1 MSDNEVLML
10 LPIGNHRDRYHKRVD
25 IRPNMTRKYAVN
37 CLSLL
42 LVILPTLLLVIM
54 LGISLIAAA
63 SSFVLIPSFSQ
74 EKITLRALLVEPGDR
89 WEKALIPTA
98 LQNLRVKHPELDI
111 HVNYTI
117 LPYNIAREQMLK
129 ALGNN
134 SNLDLISV
142 DQIWLGEF
150 AEKGY
155 LTDLSNYTNAWG
167 RLDDWYES
175 NLDGAVYNDKI
186 YGIWAWTDVRSIWY
200 WKDLLDRSAVDPD
213 SLKLWDTYIE
223 SAKKLN
229 NALNDQGIQGVEL
242 TGGPGSQ
249 NEWYPY
255 LWMLGGSIV
264 ESRPEHPTKGSYWFP
279 SYNSSQGARA
289 LEFYK
294 GLVDAGVKPITVNFE
309 KEFANKKYAVILGG
323 SWLPTSFPSLTKQ
336 DIEQQIGMIPMFP
349 VPNEN
354 TTTSTIMGG
363 WLLSIPNSST
373 IKDLTWEL
381 IETMLE
387 PRILSN
393 MLAEYGYLPTQISI
407 GEGPY
412 SGELRKSIPYYDQLI
427 SLVQF
432 GHARPNIAEYSQ
444 IADHIREAIDN
455 VYSGA
460 KEPEQA
466 LDDAAAKSAKALGW

>member
-1 MSDNEVLML
+1 ML
-10 LPIGNHRDRYHKRVD
+10 LPFGNHRDHYHKHVD
-25 IRPNMTRKYAVN
+25 IRPNMTQKYAVN
-37 CLSLL
+37 CLS
-42 LVILPTLLLVIM
+42 LLLVIM

-74 EKITLRALLVEPGDR
+74 EKITLRALLVEPRDR

-98 LQNLRVKHPELDI
+98 LQNLIAKHPELDI

-129 ALGNN
+129 ALSNN

-229 NALNDQGIQGVEL
+229 NALNNLGIQGVEL

-294 GLVDAGVKPITVNFE
+294 GLVDAGVKPITVDFE

-363 WLLSIPNSST
+363 WLLSIPNSSK

-460 KEPEQA
+460 KEPKQA

>member
-1 MSDNEVLML
+1 MEISHNEVLML
-10 LPIGNHRDRYHKRVD
+10 LPFGIHRDLCHKHVD
-25 IRPNMTRKYAVN
+25 IRPNMPQRYTVK
-37 CLSLL
+37 CLS
-42 LVILPTLLLVIM
+42 LLLVIM
-54 LGISLIAAA
+54 LGISLIATA
-63 SSFVLIPSFSQ
+63 SSFLPIPSFAQ
-74 EKITLRALLVEPGDR
+74 EKITLNALLVEPRDR
-89 WEKALIPTA
+89 WEKSLIPMA
-98 LQNLRVKHPELDI
+98 LQNLTAKHPELDI
-111 HVNYTI
+111 QVNYTI
-117 LPYNIAREQMLK
+117 LPYNIAREEMLK

-155 LTDLSNYTNAWG
+155 LTDLGNYSSTWG

-200 WKDLLDRSAVDPD
+200 WKDLLNRSAVEPN
-213 SLKLWDTYIE
+213 SLKLWDSYIE
-223 SAKKLN
+223 SAKELN
-229 NALNDQGIQGVEL
+229 NALRDQGIQGVAL

-264 ESRPEHPTKGSYWFP
+264 ESRPDHPTKGSYWFP
-279 SYNSSQGARA
+279 SYNSTYGVRA

-294 GLVDAGVKPITVNFE
+294 GLIDAGVRPITVDFE
-309 KEFANKKYAVILGG
+309 KQFANKKYAVILGG

-336 DIEQQIGMIPMFP
+336 DIERQIGMIPMFP

-363 WLLSIPNSST
+363 WLLSIPNSSKN
-373 IKDLTWEL
+373 KDLTWEL
-381 IETMLE
+381 VETMLE
-387 PRILSN
+387 PRILST

-412 SGELRKSIPYYDQLI
+412 SGELRNSIPYYDQLI

-444 IADHIREAIDN
+444 LADHIREAIDN

-460 KEPEQA
+460 KEPKQA

>member
-1 MSDNEVLML
+1 LKVSNERFLIL
-10 LPIGNHRDRYHKRVD
+10 FPFRNNRGDCRRPRD
-25 IRPNMTRKYAVN
+25 IRQNTLRN
-37 CLSLL
+37 CSHKCISIF
-42 LVILPTLLLVIM
+42 LVLI
-54 LGISLIAAA
+54 LGISLFTAVSGKLPI
-63 SSFVLIPSFSQ
+63 SSFAQ
-74 EKITLRALLVEPGDR
+74 EKITLRALLVEPRDR
-89 WEKALIPTA
+89 WEEALIPMA
-98 LQNLRVKHPELDI
+98 LQNLTAKHPELDI
-111 HVNYTI
+111 QVNYTI

-129 ALGNN
+129 SLGNN
-134 SNLDLISV
+134 SDLDLISV

-155 LTDLSNYTNAWG
+155 LTDLSNYSNSWG
-167 RLDDWYES
+167 RLDDWYQS
-175 NLDGAVYNDKI
+175 NLDGAIYNDKI

-200 WKDLLDRSAVDPD
+200 WKDLLNRSSVDPD
-213 SLKLWDTYIE
+213 SLKLWDSYIE
-223 SAKKLN
+223 SAEKLN
-229 NALNDQGIQGVEL
+229 NALNNQGIQGVEL
-242 TGGPGSQ
+242 IGGPGSQ

-264 ESRPEHPTKGSYWFP
+264 ESRPDHPTKGSYWFP
-279 SYNSSQGARA
+279 SYNSSQGVRA

-294 GLVDAGVKPITVNFE
+294 EIINAGVKPITVDFE

-363 WLLSIPNSST
+363 WLLSIPDSSKN
-373 IKDLTWEL
+373 KDLTWEL

-387 PRILSN
+387 PQILST

-407 GEGPY
+407 GEGPH

-432 GHARPNIAEYSQ
+432 GHARPNIAEYPQ

-460 KEPEQA
+460 KEPKQA
-466 LDDAAAKSAKALGW
+466 LDDAAEKSAKALGW

>member
-1 MSDNEVLML
+1 LNISDSEVSML
-10 LPIGNHRDRYHKRVD
+10 FLFRNCRAHCHKHLD
-25 IRPNMTRKYAVN
+25 INPKISQSYTVK
-37 CLSLL
+37 CISLFL
-42 LVILPTLLLVIM
+42 ILI
-54 LGISLIAAA
+54 LGISIFTAA
-63 SSFVLIPSFSQ
+63 STSILPIPSFAQ
-74 EKITLRALLVEPGDR
+74 EKITLRALLVEPRDR
-89 WEKALIPTA
+89 WEKSLIPMA
-98 LQNLRVKHPELDI
+98 LQNLTAKYPELDI
-111 HVNYTI
+111 QVNYTI

-129 ALGNN
+129 SLGNN
-134 SNLDLISV
+134 SDLDLISV

-155 LTDLSNYTNAWG
+155 LTDLSNYSSAWG

-200 WKDLLDRSAVDPD
+200 WKDLLNRSAVDPN
-213 SLKLWDTYIE
+213 SLKIWDSYIE
-223 SAKKLN
+223 SAEKLN
-229 NALNDQGIQGVEL
+229 DALNDQGIQGVEL
-242 TGGPGSQ
+242 IGGPGSQ
-249 NEWYPY
+249 NEWYPF

-264 ESRPEHPTKGSYWFP
+264 ESKPDHPTKGSYWFP
-279 SYNSSQGARA
+279 SYNSSQGVRA
-289 LEFYK
+289 LDFYK
-294 GLVDAGVKPITVNFE
+294 ALVDAGAKPITVDFE

-363 WLLSIPNSST
+363 WLLSIPNSSKN
-373 IKDLTWEL
+373 KDLTWEL

-387 PRILSN
+387 PRILST

-412 SGELRKSIPYYDQLI
+412 SGELRNSIPYYDQLI

-432 GHARPNIAEYSQ
+432 GHARPNIAEYPQ
-444 IADHIREAIDN
+444 IADHLREAIDS

-460 KEPEQA
+460 KEPKQA

>member
-1 MSDNEVLML
+1 ML
-10 LPIGNHRDRYHKRVD
+10 FPFRNYRGHCHKRRD
-25 IRPNMTRKYAVN
+25 IHPNMLQKCSVK
-37 CLSLL
+37 CIPLF
-42 LVILPTLLLVIM
+42 LVLM
-54 LGISLIAAA
+54 LGISTFTAV
-63 SSFVLIPSFSQ
+63 SSFLPVSSFAQ
-74 EKITLRALLVEPGDR
+74 GKITLNALLVEPRDR
-89 WEKALIPTA
+89 WEKSLIPMA
-98 LQNLRVKHPELDI
+98 LQNLTAKYPELDI
-111 HVNYTI
+111 QVNYTI
-117 LPYNIAREQMLK
+117 LPYNVAREQMLK
-129 ALGNN
+129 SLGNN
-134 SNLDLISV
+134 SHLDLISV

-155 LTDLSNYTNAWG
+155 LTDLSNYSNAWG
-167 RLDDWYES
+167 RLDDWYQS
-175 NLDGAVYNDKI
+175 NLDGAIYNDKI

-200 WKDLLDRSAVDPD
+200 WKDLLNRSSVDPN
-213 SLKLWDTYIE
+213 SLKLWDSYIE

-229 NALNDQGIQGVEL
+229 SALNDQGIQGVEL
-242 TGGPGSQ
+242 IGGPGSQ

-264 ESRPEHPTKGSYWFP
+264 ESRPDHPTKGSYWFP
-279 SYNSSQGARA
+279 SYNSSQGVRA

-294 GLVDAGVKPITVNFE
+294 GLVDAGVRPITVDFE
-309 KEFANKKYAVILGG
+309 KEFASKKYAVILGG

-336 DIEQQIGMIPMFP
+336 DIERQIGMIPMFP
-349 VPNEN
+349 VPNGN

-363 WLLSIPNSST
+363 WLLGIPNSSKN
-373 IKDLTWEL
+373 KDLTWEL

-387 PRILSN
+387 PRILST

-412 SGELRKSIPYYDQLI
+412 SGGLRNSIPYYDQLI

-432 GHARPNIAEYSQ
+432 GHARPNIAEYPQ

-460 KEPEQA
+460 KEPKQA
-466 LDDAAAKSAKALGW
+466 LDDAAEKSAKALGW

>member
-1 MSDNEVLML
+1 MKLSNEKVLML
-10 LPIGNHRDRYHKRVD
+10 FPFRNHRGDDHKPKD
-25 IRPNMTRKYAVN
+25 IGQNMPRK
-37 CLSLL
+37 CSRKCIPLL
-42 LVILPTLLLVIM
+42 LVLM
-54 LGISLIAAA
+54 LGISTFTAV
-63 SSFVLIPSFSQ
+63 SGNMRIPSFAQ
-74 EKITLRALLVEPGDR
+74 EKTILNALLVEPRDR
-89 WEKALIPTA
+89 WEEALIPMA
-98 LQNLRVKHPELDI
+98 IQNLTAKHPELDI
-111 HVNYTI
+111 QVNYTI
-117 LPYNIAREQMLK
+117 LPYDIAREQMLK
-129 ALGNN
+129 SLGNN
-134 SNLDLISV
+134 SDLDLISV

-155 LTDLSNYTNAWG
+155 LTDLSNYSNAWG

-175 NLDGAVYNDKI
+175 NLDGAIYNDKI
-186 YGIWAWTDVRSIWY
+186 YGIWAWTDARSIWY
-200 WKDLLDRSAVDPD
+200 WKDLLNRSAVDPS
-213 SLKLWDTYIE
+213 SLKLWANYIE

-229 NALNDQGIQGVEL
+229 NALNEQGIQGVEL
-242 TGGPGSQ
+242 IGGPGSP

-264 ESRPEHPTKGSYWFP
+264 ESRPDHPTKGSYWFP
-279 SYNSSQGARA
+279 SYNSSHGVRA
-289 LEFYK
+289 LEFFQE
-294 GLVDAGVKPITVNFE
+294 LVDAGVKPITVDFE

-336 DIEQQIGMIPMFP
+336 DFERQIGMIPMFP

-363 WLLSIPNSST
+363 WLLSIPNSSKN
-373 IKDLTWEL
+373 KDLTWEL

-387 PRILSN
+387 PQILST

-432 GHARPNIAEYSQ
+432 GHARPNIAEYPQ

-460 KEPEQA
+460 REPKQA
-466 LDDAAAKSAKALGW
+466 LDDAAEKSAKALGW

>member
-1 MSDNEVLML
+1 ML
-10 LPIGNHRDRYHKRVD
+10 FLFRNCRGHCHKRLD
-25 IRPNMTRKYAVN
+25 INHNISQSYTFK
-37 CLSLL
+37 CISLFL
-42 LVILPTLLLVIM
+42 ILI
-54 LGISLIAAA
+54 LGISIFAVASTSILPI
-63 SSFVLIPSFSQ
+63 SSFAQ
-74 EKITLRALLVEPGDR
+74 EKITLNALLVEPRDR
-89 WEKALIPTA
+89 WEKSLIPMA
-98 LQNLRVKHPELDI
+98 LQNLTAKYPELDI
-111 HVNYTI
+111 KVNYTI

-129 ALGNN
+129 LLGNN
-134 SNLDLISV
+134 S
-142 DQIWLGEF
+142 GEF

-155 LTDLSNYTNAWG
+155 LTDLSNYSSAWG

-200 WKDLLDRSAVDPD
+200 WKDLLNRSSVDPN
-213 SLKLWDTYIE
+213 SLKLWDSYIE
-223 SAKKLN
+223 SAEKLN
-229 NALNDQGIQGVEL
+229 DALNDQGIQGVEL
-242 TGGPGSQ
+242 IGGPGSQ
-249 NEWYPY
+249 NEWYPF

-264 ESRPEHPTKGSYWFP
+264 ESKPDHPTKGSYWFP
-279 SYNSSQGARA
+279 SYNSSQGVRA

-294 GLVDAGVKPITVNFE
+294 ALVDAGVKPITVDFE

-363 WLLSIPNSST
+363 WLLSIPYSSKN
-373 IKDLTWEL
+373 KDLTWEL
-381 IETMLE
+381 IESMLE
-387 PRILSN
+387 PQILST

-407 GEGPY
+407 GEGHY
-412 SGELRKSIPYYDQLI
+412 SGELRNSIPYYDQLI
-427 SLVQF
+427 SMVQF
-432 GHARPNIAEYSQ
+432 GHARPNIAEYPQ
-444 IADHIREAIDN
+444 IADHLREAIDS

-460 KEPEQA
+460 KEPKQA